1 MVKSKMLI
9 VMTLAAVTVL
19 SAIAAYM
26 PIIPEADAHGVQA
39 QLQSRFVRIEDETWS
54 AQTVNTGDEIT
65 VSGTLQS
72 LVNRPLR
79 AWLSVFS
86 ESTNAG
92 NRWEFMSRDPPG
104 NVFEIPPQESI
115 PYELTVRALEP
126 GIYHMHT
133 QLNIASVG
141 PGLGP
146 GQTVQV
152 TGQPILKP
160 VPWGNVAYQVV
171 LIGAGLGI
179 TFATR
184 PWQVI

>member
-1 MVKSKMLI
+1 MIKSTTLI
-9 VMTLAAVTVL
+9 IVIALASVMAL
-19 SAIAAYM
+19 SAALALI
-26 PIIPEADAHGVQA
+26 PIVEAHGVQA
-39 QLQSRFVRIEDETWS
+39 QLQSRFVRIQDETFS
-54 AQTVNTGDEIT
+54 AQTLKTGDEIT

-79 AWLSVFS
+79 AWISLFS

-92 NRWEFMSRDPPG
+92 NRWEFISRDPPG
-104 NVFEIPPQESI
+104 NVFEIPPQATV
-115 PYELTVRALEP
+115 PYELRAKALEP
-126 GIYHMHT
+126 GVYHVHT
-133 QLNIASVG
+133 QMNIAGVG

-152 TGQPILKP
+152 TGEAILKP
-160 VPWGNVAYQVV
+160 VPWGNVAYQVI
-171 LIGAGLGI
+171 LIGAGLGV

>member
-1 MVKSKMLI
+1 MIKSTTLI
-9 VMTLAAVTVL
+9 VTALASVMVL
-19 SAIAAYM
+19 SAVLAL
-26 PIIPEADAHGVQA
+26 IPVVEGHGVQA
-39 QLQSRFVRIEDETWS
+39 QLQSRFVRIQDETFS
-54 AQTVNTGDEIT
+54 AQTLKTGDEIT

-79 AWLSVFS
+79 AWISLFS

-92 NRWEFMSRDPPG
+92 NRWEFISRDPPG
-104 NVFEIPPQESI
+104 NVFEIPPQATV
-115 PYELTVRALEP
+115 PYELRAKALEP
-126 GIYHMHT
+126 GVYHVHT
-133 QLNIASVG
+133 QLNIAGVG

-152 TGQPILKP
+152 TGEAILKP
-160 VPWGNVAYQVV
+160 VPWGNVAYQVIV
-171 LIGAGLGI
+171 IGAGLGV